1 MIPCLCLLN
10 ISREFV
16 FQFGFV
22 NHLPFA
28 FYTQF
33 FRSAFGY

>member
-1 MIPCLCLLN
+1 M
-10 ISREFV
+10 SFEYKQEFV